1 MKTKVKDKLKELLQQ
16 DFNAIDWHSEYIYQE
31 APILITTALELGFK
45 RLAKDFIQDAKH
57 EGYEYKGLL

>member
-1 MKTKVKDKLKELLQQ
+1 MKTKVKYKLKQLLQHE
-16 DFNAIDWHSEYIYQE
+16 FEAIDWHSEYIYQE

-45 RLAKDFIQDAKH
+45 RLAKEFIQDAKH